1 MDSVKAKPK
10 PTFMLSHERS
20 IVIKKSRVRMPA
32 LDTFQIDI
40 FSRLFVA
47 KLESWLK
54 IRWST
59 IFQCTLCLQNILNFS
74 LLADWGDRDDAHVVG
89 DLQRS
94 RIRHD
99 HVLLDQLRVREIRN
113 EPERSERIIRRSG
126 KDQTSF
132 EWINRT
138 DVYPAAGR
146 EIFIGNDIL
155 NVPTYVINIG
165 SNVINKTFVINI
177 GSNVINN
184 TYVINRTDVYPA
196 AGREIHIGSF
206 IIIVPTYVVYL
217 RP

>member
-10 PTFMLSHERS
+10 PTVMLSHERS

-59 IFQCTLCLQNILNFS
+59 IFQCTLCLQYILNFS

-165 SNVINKTFVINI
+165 SNVIN
-177 GSNVINN
+177 N